1 VSDQH
6 PPDGPP
12 PPPGS
17 PGPSPA
23 GDRPGPDGPPPPAPS
38 QGYPPPQAPYPPP
51 SAGPPPAAGPTA
63 AGGQGWRQQGWAPPI
78 AGGPSGEPERG
89 RVLPLRPLTVGDVL
103 DGAFRLLRDRF
114 GRVALLVVLVFGPY
128 QLASS
133 YAFDR
138 FIPELGAAAGA
149 DAFTFGAEF
158 SDELAARMFAVS
170 SLAGLLGM
178 LVYLVVGAALVWM
191 VLREDEGRPA
201 EIGPALRG
209 GLRRLWATGAGTFLV
224 GLGAMGVLLV
234 VMLLSFL
241 LGAVFLPLGFLVG
254 LPAGLVLM
262 LAWLAAT
269 SLVIPVAMTE
279 SGAGAVGSAG
289 RALSLLRRRFWPIV
303 GVTALVLLM
312 LALVSFA
319 ISLAFGL
326 LAMLA
331 GPAAWVVDG
340 VSGTLVSV
348 VTTPATVF
356 AALLI
361 YLDARV
367 RLEGLDLALRARRPQ
382 QQW

>member
-1 VSDQH
+1 
-6 PPDGPP
+6 
-12 PPPGS
+12 
-17 PGPSPA
+17 
-23 GDRPGPDGPPPPAPS
+23 
-38 QGYPPPQAPYPPP
+38 
-51 SAGPPPAAGPTA
+51 
-63 AGGQGWRQQGWAPPI
+63 
-78 AGGPSGEPERG
+78 
-89 RVLPLRPLTVGDVL
+89 VLPLRPLTVGDVL
-103 DGAFRLLRDRF
+103 DGAFRLLRERF
-114 GRVALLVVLVFGPY
+114 GRVALLVVLVLGPY
-128 QLASS
+128 QLASA

-138 FIPELGAAAGA
+138 FLPELGAAAGA

-158 SDELAARMFAVS
+158 SDEMAARMFAVS
-170 SLAGLLGM
+170 SMAGLVGM

-224 GLGAMGVLLV
+224 GLGATGALLV
-234 VMLLSFL
+234 VMLVSFL

-254 LPAGLVLM
+254 LPAGLLLM

-279 SGAGAVGSAG
+279 SEAGAVKSAG

-303 GVTALVLLM
+303 GVSALVLLM

-340 VSGTLVSV
+340 ISGTLVSV

-367 RLEGLDLALRARRPQ
+367 RLEGLDLTLRARRPSQ
-382 QQW
+382 PW